1 LPWIPHSDEDAEVM
15 GYLPRKAAN
24 KKWNQ
29 PKRKKFV
36 AVNKDESI
44 RNLQSSLALD
54 MEMQSL
60 EFTYM
65 VFCQALVQHFLTMI
79 LESNVHPVMLEGRDL
94 PFNFDFI
101 EDYT

>member
-1 LPWIPHSDEDAEVM
+1 
-15 GYLPRKAAN
+15 
-24 KKWNQ
+24 
-29 PKRKKFV
+29 
-36 AVNKDESI
+36 
-44 RNLQSSLALD
+44 
-54 MEMQSL
+54 MQSL

-101 EDYT
+101 EVERLREFQKRLNFGF